1 MKHTWLSIG
10 VLISLGFLSEGS
22 ATGQEMFGAT
32 LGNYSGV
39 YGLQLNPS
47 SMAGSKPYLDIN
59 LLGLDVFAQ
68 SNFLYMNK
76 NEYRVTGLFK
86 SGLEL
91 PSHLEEYGTE
101 FRNFYTYTNKN
112 VRDVYAQLRI
122 NGPGAMLLYGNQAFA
137 ITTGVRSVLS
147 AKHVP
152 YEIANFSYLGLNY
165 VPQQNINYKD
175 NRPFKLGELTWA
187 EVGISYAY
195 TFRAR
200 NLEKITAGITVR
212 RLFGYSGLYITGKR
226 VDYLVPNDSVISVH
240 NFNGQIGYSIPI
252 DYDKNGLW
260 NDQLFTG
267 GGFSGDIGITYTRLS
282 GVYSEDY
289 FTTLCSQQYNDYLY
303 RLGVALIDV
312 GAIRFNT
319 HAEKYSIDDRSS
331 YWDDVD
337 RFHFH
342 SVHQLMDTMSYKFYG
357 NSGASYRG
365 NSFTMWL
372 PSALSI
378 QFDYHYSRNWY
389 INASLIY
396 GFDLSPASVSRPTE
410 IAITPRY
417 ESRGFE
423 ANIPVSLYDWNK
435 MRIGLSLRYYYV
447 TIGTEKLGEFFRISN
462 FTGLDLYVA
471 LHFFID
477 KGDCPIT
484 KQKGCTDIDYRIKS
498 SYR

>member
-1 MKHTWLSIG
+1 MKFFRFVFWGS
-10 VLISLGFLSEGS
+10 VLICSLFSGS
-22 ATGQEMFGAT
+22 GYSQEMLGAT

-39 YGLQLNPS
+39 NGIQLNPG

-59 LLGLDVFAQ
+59 LLSLDVFVQ
-68 SNFLYMNK
+68 NNFLYMDK
-76 NEYRVTGLFK
+76 NEYHLTSFFK
-86 SGLEL
+86 SGVEF
-91 PSHLEEYGTE
+91 PSHLEQYGTE
-101 FRNFYTYTNKN
+101 FRNFYTYSNKN

-122 NGPGAMLLYGNQAFA
+122 NGPGAMLLYGNHAFA
-137 ITTGVRSVLS
+137 LTTGIRSLFS

-152 YEIANFSYLGLNY
+152 NEIANFTYLGLNY
-165 VPQQNINYKD
+165 IPQQNINYKD
-175 NRPFKLGELTWA
+175 NRPFKMGELTWA

-200 NLEKITAGITVR
+200 NLEKITAGITIR
-212 RLFGYSGLYITGKR
+212 RLFGYSGLYIKGKR
-226 VDYLVPNDSVISVH
+226 VDYIVPNDSTISVH
-240 NFNGQIGYSIPI
+240 NFNGQVGYSLPI

-260 NDQLFTG
+260 NNQLFTG

-337 RFHFH
+337 IFHFT
-342 SVHQLMDTMSYKFYG
+342 SIHQLMDTMSYKFYG
-357 NSGASYRG
+357 NNKASYRG
-365 NSFTMWL
+365 NSFYMWL

-378 QFDYHYSRNWY
+378 QFDYHYSMNWY

-396 GFDLSPASVSRPTE
+396 GFDLSPASVSRPAE

-423 ANIPVSLYDWNK
+423 ANLPVSLYDWNK
-435 MRIGLSLRYYYV
+435 LRIGLSLRYYYL

-477 KGDCPIT
+477 KGDCPGT
-484 KQKGCTDIDYRIKS
+484 KQKGCTDMDYRIKS